1 MKFGVI
7 SEAQVNRGMSY
18 GVRLREAIDEL
29 VFAEEMGFDF
39 IGFSEQHFMAGQWS
53 TPAPELLMAVLADRT
68 HSIKLRQMAVVNL
81 ALNHP
86 LRIAE
91 RLATLDLLTKGRNRV
106 EIASARSNNAK
117 YMNAFNIDPS
127 KTRAEW
133 RENLEVMI
141 RGLYQDEVEFD
152 GEYYK
157 VGRVA
162 LTPKQESKEQI
173 PVYVTATSADSHYQI
188 GKLGLNLMTA
198 DTYVGWEYQQMLIDE
213 YQKGLADAEPIGGL
227 YEPSGN
233 ITGFTF
239 PAYCAENNEKA
250 LEEAAPN
257 VFGMLESV
265 RELAEGLI
273 ATKAPGYQYWEDF
286 AQRLK
291 IRGNDLKYLNDST
304 PMIMVGDP
312 DWFIERVYKLKAM
325 GINEVV
331 LKIDGYGHSKTKK
344 AIEMI
349 GKYVIPEFKSHKGSV
364 PENNYVQMGINNVG
378 KFEL

>member
-7 SEAQVNRGMSY
+7 SEAQVNQGMSY
-18 GVRLREAIDEL
+18 GVRLREAVDEL
-29 VFAEEMGFDF
+29 TFAEEMGFDF

-53 TPAPELLMAVLADRT
+53 TPAPELLMAVLAERT

-86 LRIAE
+86 IRIAE
-91 RLATLDLLTKGRNRV
+91 RLVTLDLLTHGRNRI

-117 YMNAFNIDPS
+117 YMTAFGIDPA
-127 KTRAEW
+127 KTRDEW
-133 RENLEVMI
+133 RENIEIMI
-141 RGLYQDEVEFD
+141 RALIEDEVEFD
-152 GEYYK
+152 GKYYK
-157 VGRVA
+157 VGRVSV
-162 LTPKQESKEQI
+162 TPKLESNEQI
-173 PVYVTATSADSHYQI
+173 PVYVTATSPDSHYQI

-198 DTYVGWEYQQMLIDE
+198 DTYVGWEYQHLLIE
-213 YQKGLADAEPIGGL
+213 QYKKGLAEAEPIGGL
-227 YEPSGN
+227 YKPSGN

-239 PAYCAENNEKA
+239 PAYCAESNEKA
-250 LEEAAPN
+250 FEDAGPN

-286 AQRLK
+286 AERLRT
-291 IRGNDLKYLNDST
+291 RGDDLKYLNDST
-304 PMIMVGDP
+304 PMLMVGDP
-312 DWFIERVYKLKAM
+312 DWFIERLHKLEAM

-331 LKIDGYGHSKTKK
+331 LKIDGYGHTKTKN
-344 AIEMI
+344 AIKMI
-349 GKYVIPEFKSHKGSV
+349 GKYVIPHFKSGRGSI
-364 PENNYVQMGINNVG
+364 PENLNNVG